1 MSTDD
6 AREAA
11 VVLREETRQTVAAL
25 QRLTARLE
33 AFTDQL
39 ERSLERS
46 HELDE
51 QEDR

>member
-1 MSTDD
+1 MTSDGT
-6 AREAA
+6 REAA
-11 VVLREETRQTVAAL
+11 LGLREETRQTVAAL

-39 ERSLERS
+39 EASIERS

-51 QEDR
+51 EDR

>member
-1 MSTDD
+1 MTDD
-6 AREAA
+6 DTRQAA
-11 VVLREETRQTVAAL
+11 IGLREETRQTVAAL

-39 ERSLERS
+39 ERSIERS
-46 HELDE
+46 HELD